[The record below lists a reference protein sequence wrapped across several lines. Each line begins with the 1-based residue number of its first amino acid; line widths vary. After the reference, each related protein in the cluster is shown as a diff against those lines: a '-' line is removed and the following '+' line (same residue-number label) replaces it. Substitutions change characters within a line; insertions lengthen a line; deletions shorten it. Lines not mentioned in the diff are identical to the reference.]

1 MTTSRIRVESGG
13 KREKEESL
21 AGEFALAPVSGQK
34 RGGPS
39 MCKSKSRES
48 FAE

>member
-21 AGEFALAPVSGQK
+21 AGEFCVGACVCVWTKARRPKYV
-34 RGGPS
+34 
-39 MCKSKSRES
+39 
-48 FAE
+48 